1 MKAILVYDKP
11 MCCSTGVCGPEV
23 DPVLPRFAAD
33 LEWLKSQGHEVR
45 RFNLAQDPTPFMD
58 NPLVKQVIDH
68 TGGDSLPI
76 VVVDDKV
83 VSQGSYPTRQQL
95 AEWTGTGQPMEAGR
109 EPTVSTTQQRPIFDE
124 KISELV
130 ALGASVAANCEPCF
144 KYHFR
149 RATELGVHVDD
160 MAQAVNVALQVK
172 ERPAQMMLRLTRE
185 LLLPQSAEVSGGCCG
200 GASNDCR

>member
-1 MKAILVYDKP
+1 MKTILVYDKP

-68 TGGDSLPI
+68 TGGDGLPV

-83 VSQGSYPTRQQL
+83 MSQGSYPTRQQL
-95 AEWTGTGQPMEAGR
+95 VGWAEAGESVEAGR
-109 EPTVSTTQQRPIFDE
+109 EQPVSTGQQAPIFDE
-124 KISELV
+124 RISELV

-149 RATELGVHVDD
+149 KATELGVHRDD

-172 ERPAQMMLRLTRE
+172 ERPAQMMLRLAQE
-185 LLLPQSAEVSGGCCG
+185 LLLPESAEVSSGCCG

>member
-1 MKAILVYDKP
+1 MKTIDVYDKP
-11 MCCSTGVCGPEV
+11 MCCSTGICGPEV

-68 TGGDSLPI
+68 TGGDGLPV

-95 AEWTGTGQPMEAGR
+95 VGWAETSESVEACREQPVSTGQQP
-109 EPTVSTTQQRPIFDE
+109 PIFDE
-124 KISELV
+124 KVRELV

-149 RATELGVHVDD
+149 KATELGVHRDD
-160 MAQAVNVALQVK
+160 MTQAVNVALQVK
-172 ERPAQMMLRLTRE
+172 ERPAQMMLRLAQE
-185 LLLPQSAEVSGGCCG
+185 LLLPESTEVSGGCCG